1 MAKQPTSTEA
11 DLRKQIAD
19 MQAALNTMAE
29 KLTGSASAE
38 GTRQHTHQIRAVSK
52 AARTEISPALRRL
65 INEAPEPKR
74 QRKERHMPSR
84 VSYRCRPATSAAMV
98 RALQDLTPAAKTIF
112 FYVAAHPALT
122 VPEIA
127 AGVDLKEK
135 TVANLLSVM
144 KGAQLVVSEKK

>member
-1 MAKQPTSTEA
+1 MAKQPQSTEA

-19 MQAALNTMAE
+19 MQTTLGVLME
-29 KLTGSASAE
+29 KLADAPTA
-38 GTRQHTHQIRAVSK
+38 HTSRHAHQARAVSK
-52 AARTEISPALRRL
+52 AARTEISPSLRRL

-84 VSYRCRPATSAAMV
+84 VGYRCKPATSAAMV

-112 FYVAAHPALT
+112 FYVAAHPSLT

-144 KGAQLVVSEKK
+144 KGASLIVSEKR